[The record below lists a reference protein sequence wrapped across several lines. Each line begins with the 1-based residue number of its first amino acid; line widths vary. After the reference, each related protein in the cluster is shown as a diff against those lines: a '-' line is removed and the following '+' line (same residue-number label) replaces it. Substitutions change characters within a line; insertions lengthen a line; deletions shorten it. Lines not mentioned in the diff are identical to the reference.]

1 MSSKTVVEFID
12 DLDGSHAHATVRF
25 GYEGLEYEVDLS
37 EKNVAVLRDALTPF
51 IEVAR
56 KVRGGVA
63 EPDLFHTETPVDPKA
78 VRQWARSQGI
88 EIPARARVPQ
98 EVIDQFRAA
107 GY

>member
-25 GYEGLEYEVDLS
+25 GLEGQEYEVDLS
-37 EKNVAVLRDALTPF
+37 EKNLAALRDSLTPF
-51 IEVAR
+51 IKAAR
-56 KVRGGVA
+56 KVRDGVA
-63 EPDLFHTETPVDPKA
+63 EPDRFRTETAVDPQA